1 MSYLFPL
8 FAILFWAGNVIVSKL
23 AASAISPTAITFYR
37 LVLALCLMALFTA
50 RPAWRN
56 RKAILRHWPKL
67 ALYGALSS
75 AVFQAL
81 SYRAAETTTATNMAI
96 LTALIPLLS
105 MLLSVVILRDP
116 LTLGMAA
123 GGVMSFLGLLYLVG
137 QGDMLSVFQHGI
149 HVGDGLM
156 LLAALSY
163 ALYGVL
169 LRHWKVPVPA
179 WQSTF
184 VQSIFALLYM
194 LPLYLRVPA
203 AQAALDVNTIPLI
216 LYAGIFSSV
225 LLSYL
230 WIEGVHRLGPNRCSI
245 FINLLPL
252 FTALAAFVML
262 REQLHGY
269 HLLGGAVTLAG
280 VLLAQTVQRPLFGRA
295 RAGALA
301 AGKA

>member
-1 MSYLFPL
+1 
-8 FAILFWAGNVIVSKL
+8 
-23 AASAISPTAITFYR
+23 
-37 LVLALCLMALFTA
+37 
-50 RPAWRN
+50 
-56 RKAILRHWPKL
+56 
-67 ALYGALSS
+67 
-75 AVFQAL
+75 
-81 SYRAAETTTATNMAI
+81 MAI

-123 GGVMSFLGLLYLVG
+123 GGALSFLGLLYLVG
-137 QGDMLSVFQHGI
+137 QGDMLSVFQQGI
-149 HVGDGLM
+149 HAGDGLM

-203 AQAALDVNTIPLI
+203 AQAALDMNTVPLI

-225 LLSYL
+225 LLSFL
-230 WIEGVHRLGPNRCSI
+230 WIEGVQRLGPNRCSI

-252 FTALAAFVML
+252 FTALAAFVLL
-262 REQLHGY
+262 REQLRMY

-280 VLLAQTVQRPLFGRA
+280 VLLAQTVQRPLFGRGRTLA
-295 RAGALA
+295 RA
-301 AGKA
+301 

>member
-8 FAILFWAGNVIVSKL
+8 FAILFWAGNVIVSKM

-37 LVLALCLMALFTA
+37 LVLALFLMGLFTA
-50 RPAWRN
+50 GPAWRN
-56 RKAILRHWPKL
+56 RKTILRHWPKL

-123 GGVMSFLGLLYLVG
+123 GGALSFLGLLYLVG

-156 LLAALSY
+156 LL
-163 ALYGVL
+163 
-169 LRHWKVPVPA
+169 HWKVPLPA

-203 AQAALDVNTIPLI
+203 AQAALDMNTVPLI

-225 LLSYL
+225 LLSFL
-230 WIEGVHRLGPNRCSI
+230 WIEGVQRLGPNRCSI

-262 REQLHGY
+262 REQLHMY

-295 RAGALA
+295 RTLALD
-301 AGKA
+301 

>member
-8 FAILFWAGNVIVSKL
+8 FAILFWAGNVIVSKM

-37 LVLALCLMALFTA
+37 LLLALFLMGLFTA

-56 RKAILRHWPKL
+56 RRVILRHWPKL

-105 MLLSVVILRDP
+105 MLGSVVILRDP
-116 LTLGMAA
+116 LTVGMAA
-123 GGVMSFLGLLYLVG
+123 GGALSFLGLLYLVG
-137 QGDMLSVFQHGI
+137 QGDMLSVFQHGV

-184 VQSIFALLYM
+184 VQSIFALIYM

-230 WIEGVHRLGPNRCSI
+230 WIEGVHRQGPNRCSI
-245 FINLLPL
+245 FISLLPL

-262 REQLHGY
+262 REHLQRY
-269 HLLGGAVTLAG
+269 HVLGGAVTLAG
-280 VLLAQTVQRPLFGRA
+280 VLLAQTVQRPLFG
-295 RAGALA
+295 AGRALA

>member
-1 MSYLFPL
+1 MSSF
-8 FAILFWAGNVIVSKL
+8 KM

-37 LVLALCLMALFTA
+37 LILALAIMGLFTA
-50 RPAWRN
+50 VPVWRN
-56 RKAILRHWPKL
+56 RKTILRHWPKL

-123 GGVMSFLGLLYLVG
+123 GGALSFLGLLYLVG

-156 LLAALSY
+156 LMAAFSY

-203 AQAALDVNTIPLI
+203 AQAALDMKTIPLI
-216 LYAGIFSSV
+216 LYAGIFRRCCCRSCGSRACIAWGRTAAASS
-225 LLSYL
+225 STCC
-230 WIEGVHRLGPNRCSI
+230 RCSPRWPRSCCCASSCVRI
-245 FINLLPL
+245 
-252 FTALAAFVML
+252 TCWAA
-262 REQLHGY
+262 
-269 HLLGGAVTLAG
+269 
-280 VLLAQTVQRPLFGRA
+280 P
-295 RAGALA
+295 
-301 AGKA
+301 

>member
-8 FAILFWAGNVIVSKL
+8 FAILFWAGNVIVSKM

-37 LVLALCLMALFTA
+37 LILALAIMGLFTA
-50 RPAWRN
+50 VPAWRN
-56 RKAILRHWPKL
+56 RKVILRHWPKL

-75 AVFQAL
+75 ALFQAL

-123 GGVMSFLGLLYLVG
+123 GGALSFLGLLYLVG
-137 QGDMLSVFQHGI
+137 QGEMLSVFQHGI

-156 LLAALSY
+156 LLAAFSY

-169 LRHWKVPVPA
+169 LRHWKVPLPA

-194 LPLYLRVPA
+194 LPLYLQVPA
-203 AQAALDVNTIPLI
+203 AQAALDAKTIPLI

-225 LLSYL
+225 LLSFL

-252 FTALAAFVML
+252 FTALAAFVLL
-262 REQLHGY
+262 REQLRSY
-269 HLLGGAVTLAG
+269 HLLGGAVTLLG
-280 VLLAQTVQRPLFGRA
+280 VLLAQTVQRPLFARA
-295 RAGALA
+295 RAAALP

>member
-1 MSYLFPL
+1 GGGSSSAAICAGRAGLVPL
-8 FAILFWAGNVIVSKL
+8 LGGLRGVV
-23 AASAISPTAITFYR
+23 
-37 LVLALCLMALFTA
+37 VLRGPLTRGMGVG
-50 RPAWRN
+50 
-56 RKAILRHWPKL
+56 
-67 ALYGALSS
+67 GALS
-75 AVFQAL
+75 F
-81 SYRAAETTTATNMAI
+81 R
-96 LTALIPLLS
+96 
-105 MLLSVVILRDP
+105 
-116 LTLGMAA
+116 
-123 GGVMSFLGLLYLVG
+123 GLLCLVG
-137 QGDMLSVFQHGI
+137 QGGMLSVFQHGI

-156 LLAALSY
+156 LMAAFSY

-169 LRHWKVPVPA
+169 LRHWKVPLPA

-203 AQAALDVNTIPLI
+203 AQAALDMKTIPLI

-225 LLSYL
+225 LLSFL

-252 FTALAAFVML
+252 FTALAAFVLL
-262 REQLHGY
+262 REQLHSY
-269 HLLGGAVTLAG
+269 HLLGGAVTLLG

-295 RAGALA
+295 RAAALA

>member
-8 FAILFWAGNVIVSKL
+8 FAILFWAGNVIVSKM

-37 LVLALCLMALFTA
+37 LVLALFLMGLFTA
-50 RPAWRN
+50 GPAWRN
-56 RKAILRHWPKL
+56 RKTILRHWPKL
-67 ALYGALSS
+67 ALYGALS
-75 AVFQAL
+75 AALFQAL

-123 GGVMSFLGLLYLVG
+123 GGALSFLGLLYLVG

-169 LRHWKVPVPA
+169 LRHWKVPLPA

-203 AQAALDVNTIPLI
+203 AQAALDMNTVPLI

-225 LLSYL
+225 LLSFL
-230 WIEGVHRLGPNRCSI
+230 WIEGVQRLGPNRCSI

-252 FTALAAFVML
+252 FTALAAFMLL
-262 REQLHGY
+262 REQLRSY
-269 HLLGGAVTLAG
+269 HLLGGAVTLLG

-295 RAGALA
+295 RGLALD
-301 AGKA
+301 